1 MRKRLK
7 HRQIGMSSK
16 PWGYNIYDIK
26 KVGCNHI
33 HFNWLAWS
41 IWKPSHPACHTICG
55 KKKKVKLNVTHV
67 TQCILF
73 NIGFTKLTQN
83 MLFLFLGM
91 VWRGIIIQQRFL
103 LYILRSSIFLFAWCV
118 YLITL
123 LHSYRIIGCSENH
136 CVNGQD
142 Q

>member
-1 MRKRLK
+1 
-7 HRQIGMSSK
+7 MSSK
-16 PWGYNIYDIK
+16 PRGYNIYDIK
-26 KVGCNHI
+26 KIGCNRI
-33 HFNWLAWS
+33 HTNWVAWS
-41 IWKPSHPACHTICG
+41 VWKPSHPACYTICG
-55 KKKKVKLNVTHV
+55 KKKKVKLSVSLVSFCNKTNFR
-67 TQCILF
+67 L
-73 NIGFTKLTQN
+73 TKLTQN
-83 MLFLFLGM
+83 MCFSFLGM

-103 LYILRSSIFLFAWCV
+103 HYILRSSIFLFAWCV